1 MAYSTTISHEKRA
14 QRRDE
19 EDIRIRRE
27 ERETYK
33 NLTKEVYRY
42 ENYAGPIQ
50 ETYDDVVANTLSL
63 LRNMT
68 LDERVHR
75 MQEAVHQKKV
85 CLITYYYYYYYCY
98 HQLFLSS
105 LIYDH

>member
-1 MAYSTTISHEKRA
+1 MGYATTISYEKRA

-19 EDIRIRRE
+19 EEIRIRRE

-42 ENYAGPIQ
+42 ENYAGPVQ
-50 ETYDDVVANTLSL
+50 ETYDDVVSNTLSL

-75 MQEAVHQKKV
+75 MQEAVQHKKV
-85 CLITYYYYYYYCY
+85 NIFIY
-98 HQLFLSS
+98 LFLFLFIS
-105 LIYDH
+105 LIL

>member
-1 MAYSTTISHEKRA
+1 MAYATTISHEKRA

-42 ENYAGPIQ
+42 ENYGGPIQ

-75 MQEAVHQKKV
+75 MQEAVNQNKV
-85 CLITYYYYYYYCY
+85 RVVFLY
-98 HQLFLSS
+98 LFFFN
-105 LIYDH
+105 YFTN

>member
-1 MAYSTTISHEKRA
+1 MSYAITISHEKRA

-19 EDIRIRRE
+19 EEIKIRRD
-27 ERETYK
+27 ERLAYQ

-42 ENYAGPIQ
+42 ENYAQPFQ
-50 ETYDDVVANTLSL
+50 ETYDDVIANSLSL
-63 LRNMT
+63 LRNLT

-85 CLITYYYYYYYCY
+85 RT
-98 HQLFLSS
+98 LFVFLV
-105 LIYDH
+105 